1 MHSHY
6 IMATKE
12 PPSLS
17 LLRSKKSM
25 PAQVRTKYQGDDN
38 TIYAI
43 RLSPPFAE
51 KAGTAPTGAVTSPIK
66 AKVTKSTKEFGLRPR
81 GVTLART
88 LGTAP
93 DTFVKTTFLPALT
106 LSAFNGT
113 AFALA
118 AKVTIDSVE
127 WEIVSRRAED
137 YN

>member
-1 MHSHY
+1 
-6 IMATKE
+6 
-12 PPSLS
+12 
-17 LLRSKKSM
+17 M

-118 AKVTIDSVE
+118 AKVTIDGVE